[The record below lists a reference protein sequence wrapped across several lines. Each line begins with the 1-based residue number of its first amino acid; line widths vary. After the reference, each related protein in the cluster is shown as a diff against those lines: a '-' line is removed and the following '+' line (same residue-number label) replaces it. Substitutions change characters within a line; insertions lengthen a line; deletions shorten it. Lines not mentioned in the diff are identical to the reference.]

1 MPKVD
6 PSAKVHPNAELAD
19 DVAVGPFAV
28 IDEHVR
34 IGAGTVI
41 GAHSVVTGHT
51 ELGRN
56 NRVLNHV
63 SLGTPPQ
70 DLSYK
75 GEPTRLLIGDANTF
89 REFVTVN
96 TGTVKGGAVTLIGN
110 QCLFMACSHVAHDCC
125 VGDRVIM
132 ANCSLL
138 AGHVKVENGCVLSG
152 LTAVHHFVTLGAAS
166 MLGGMTGA
174 THDVPP
180 FMMMLVD
187 HRSPRAV
194 NVVGM
199 KRNGY
204 SDAEIESVQRAF
216 RLLYRSKHSRA
227 EVRQLLQDKGLIT
240 RATTQLLDFVDR
252 SELGKL
258 GRYLECTRIERG
270 ARA

>member
-6 PSAKVHPNAELAD
+6 VAAKVHPDAELAD
-19 DVAVGPFAV
+19 DVVVGPFTV
-28 IDEHVR
+28 IDEFVR
-34 IGAGTVI
+34 VGAGTVI
-41 GAHSVVTGHT
+41 GSHCVLTGHT

-70 DLSYK
+70 DLSYR
-75 GEPTRLLIGDANTF
+75 GEPTRLLIGDGNTF

-96 TGTVKGGAVTLIGN
+96 TGTVKGGAITTIGN

-132 ANCSLL
+132 ANCALL

-166 MLGGMTGA
+166 MIGGLTGA
-174 THDVPP
+174 TKDVPP

-187 HRSPRAV
+187 HHAPRAV

-227 EVRQLLQDKGLIT
+227 EIPKILEDNGMMT
-240 RATTQLLDFVDR
+240 RATRSLLDFVAR

-258 GRYLECTRIERG
+258 GRYLECTRQERG
-270 ARA
+270 GRA

>member
-19 DVAVGPFAV
+19 DVVVGPFAV

-34 IGAGTVI
+34 IGAGTVV
-41 GAHSVVTGHT
+41 GSHSVVTGHT

-56 NRVLNHV
+56 NRILNHV
-63 SLGTPPQ
+63 SIGTPPQ
-70 DLSYK
+70 DLSYR
-75 GEPTRLLIGDANTF
+75 GEQTRLLIGDANTF

-96 TGTVKGGAVTLIGN
+96 TGTVKGGGITIIGN

-152 LTAVHHFVTLGAAS
+152 LTAVHHFVTLGAVS

-180 FMMMLVD
+180 FMLMLVD
-187 HRSPRAV
+187 HRTPRAV

-204 SDAEIESVQRAF
+204 SDTEIESVQRAF

-227 EVRQLLQDKGLIT
+227 EVPKILEEKGMMT
-240 RATTQLLDFVDR
+240 RATKMLLESINR
-252 SELGKL
+252 SEMGRL
-258 GRYLECTRIERG
+258 GRFLETTRQERG
-270 ARA
+270 AHA